1 MEPNRD
7 KTIIRFLLRRR
18 GIALLV
24 AAGFLAVA
32 IGALALHRTSGTSL
46 PTAEVKRG
54 DFVDYVQVRGE
65 IKALRSVQ
73 LTAPSIA
80 GDLQIVK
87 LVPTGTMVKAGD
99 VVVQFDTT
107 TLHTTLEQKQS
118 ELKSAEADI
127 EHSRAENRLMQEQ
140 QATDVLQGRY
150 DVDRA
155 TLDTSQQEIL
165 SEIDGAKTRLKLTD
179 AQQKYKELEQ
189 KNKSTEASGNAEID
203 AKKLKRDKALFD
215 VRMTERQLASLTL
228 RAPADGMVT
237 IMPNFRARNWMSG
250 GSTPDFKEGDRAWTG
265 AVVAELP
272 DLSVVRASA
281 RVDESDRGR
290 LNVAQTAT
298 VRIDAI
304 ADKEFRATVAEISP
318 LAKLDYSSWPFTKNF
333 DIAIQILD
341 GDTRIRPGMSATGR
355 IAVDKVANGVL
366 VIPEAIFEKNGG
378 SVAYVLRGSKFEERQ
393 VQVARRSK
401 ASLLIGSGLQPGEKV
416 ALKDPTQEKPKQP

>member
-1 MEPNRD
+1 MKD
-7 KTIIRFLLRRR
+7 LALIRFLLRRK
-18 GIALLV
+18 GITTLIC
-24 AAGFLAVA
+24 AGFLLVA
-32 IGALALHRTSGTSL
+32 IGAVALHRTSGTSL

-107 TLHTTLEQKQS
+107 ALRTTLEQKQS

-127 EHSRAENRLMQEQ
+127 EHSRAENRLTQEQ

-298 VRIDAI
+298 VRIDA
-304 ADKEFRATVAEISP
+304 
-318 LAKLDYSSWPFTKNF
+318 KLDYSSWPFTKNF

-366 VIPEAIFEKNGG
+366 VVPEAIFEKNGG
-378 SVAYVLRGSKFEERQ
+378 SVAYVLHGSKFEERQ

-401 ASLLIGSGLQPGEKV
+401 ASLLINSGLQPGEKV
-416 ALKDPTQEKPKQP
+416 ALKDPTQEKAKQP

>member
-1 MEPNRD
+1 MAIKE
-7 KTIIRFLLRRR
+7 TSLLRVLLRHK
-18 GIALLV
+18 GVTALA
-24 AAGFLAVA
+24 AAGFLLAA
-32 IGALALHRTSGTSL
+32 IGAWALRRTSAPSV

-54 DFVDYVQVRGE
+54 EFVDYVQIRGE

-87 LVPTGTMVKAGD
+87 LAPTGTLVKAGD
-99 VVVQFDTT
+99 VVVQFDTSLLQT
-107 TLHTTLEQKQS
+107 TLDQKKS

-127 EHSRAENRLMQEQ
+127 EHSRAENRLTSEQ
-140 QATDVLQGRY
+140 QATDVLQGHY

-155 TLDTSQQEIL
+155 KLDTSQQEIL

-179 AQQKYKELEQ
+179 AEQKYKELQQ
-189 KNKSTEASGNAEID
+189 KDKSTKKSGDAEID
-203 AKKLKRDKALFD
+203 SKKLKRDKALFD

-237 IMPNFRARNWMSG
+237 IMPNFRARNWTTG

-272 DLSVVRASA
+272 DLSVVRTSA

-290 LNVAQTAT
+290 LNAEQTAT

-304 ADKEFRATVAEISP
+304 ADKEFRATVADISP
-318 LAKLDYSSWPFTKNF
+318 LAKMDYSSWPFTKNF

-341 GDTRIRPGMSATGR
+341 PDPRIRPGMSASGR
-355 IAVDKVANGVL
+355 IAVEKIANAVL
-366 VIPEAIFEKNGG
+366 VSPEAVFEKNGG
-378 SVAYVLRGSKFEERQ
+378 SVAYVLRGTKFEERQ
-393 VQVARRSK
+393 VQVSRRSK
-401 ASLLIGSGLQPGEKV
+401 ATLLISSGLQAGDKV
-416 ALKDPTQEKPKQP
+416 ALKDPTQEKTQQP

>member
-1 MEPNRD
+1 MMKSRRD
-7 KTIIRFLLRRR
+7 KTIIRFLLRRK
-18 GIALLV
+18 GVTAL
-24 AAGFLAVA
+24 ATAGFLVIALGAV
-32 IGALALHRTSGTSL
+32 ALHRTTVPRT

-54 DFVDYVQVRGE
+54 EFVDYVQVRGE
-65 IKALRSVQ
+65 IKALKSVQ

-99 VVVQFDTT
+99 VVVQFDAS
-107 TLHTTLEQKQS
+107 TLQRTLEQKQS

-127 EHSRAENRLMQEQ
+127 EHSRAENRLTQEQ

-203 AKKLKRDKALFD
+203 AKKLKREKALFD

-265 AVVAELP
+265 A
-272 DLSVVRASA
+272 
-281 RVDESDRGR
+281 
-290 LNVAQTAT
+290 
-298 VRIDAI
+298 
-304 ADKEFRATVAEISP
+304 
-318 LAKLDYSSWPFTKNF
+318 
-333 DIAIQILD
+333 
-341 GDTRIRPGMSATGR
+341 
-355 IAVDKVANGVL
+355 
-366 VIPEAIFEKNGG
+366 
-378 SVAYVLRGSKFEERQ
+378 
-393 VQVARRSK
+393 
-401 ASLLIGSGLQPGEKV
+401 
-416 ALKDPTQEKPKQP
+416 

>member
-7 KTIIRFLLRRR
+7 KTVLRFLLRRR
-18 GIALLV
+18 GIAVL
-24 AAGFLAVA
+24 AAGGFLAVA
-32 IGALALHRTSGTSL
+32 IGALALHRTSGTTL

-87 LVPTGTMVKAGD
+87 LVPTGTLVKAGD

-107 TLHTTLEQKQS
+107 TLQTTLEQKQS
-118 ELKSAEADI
+118 ELKSAVADI
-127 EHSRAENRLMQEQ
+127 EHSRAENRLTQEQ

-179 AQQKYKELEQ
+179 AEQKYKELEQ
-189 KNKSTEASGNAEID
+189 KNKSIKASGDAEID
-203 AKKLKRDKALFD
+203 SKKLKRDKARYD
-215 VRMTERQLASLTL
+215 VQVTERQIKSLTL

-237 IMPNFRARNWMSG
+237 IMPNFRARNWTTG
-250 GSTPDFKEGDRAWTG
+250 GSTPDFQAGDRCWPG

-290 LNVAQTAT
+290 LHTEQTAT

-304 ADKEFRATVAEISP
+304 ADKEF
-318 LAKLDYSSWPFTKNF
+318 K
-333 DIAIQILD
+333 
-341 GDTRIRPGMSATGR
+341 
-355 IAVDKVANGVL
+355 AN
-366 VIPEAIFEKNGG
+366 
-378 SVAYVLRGSKFEERQ
+378 
-393 VQVARRSK
+393 
-401 ASLLIGSGLQPGEKV
+401 
-416 ALKDPTQEKPKQP
+416 